1 MFRRGRVRPSRGQA
15 LIGMLMGTIF
25 VIIGFTIAIPNAG
38 LFGVFWTLMAI
49 IITGTNVY
57 NFFSKEGISYYEV
70 DLESTGEDFD
80 SKLRKIKKLK
90 DDGII
95 SEEEYNLKKDEIMRE
110 KW

>member
-1 MFRRGRVRPSRGQA
+1 MFRRGRVRPSKGQA
-15 LIGMLMGTIF
+15 LIGMILGTVF
-25 VIIGFTIAIPNAG
+25 VIIGFIIAVPNAG
-38 LFGVFWTLMAI
+38 PFGMLWTLMAI
-49 IITGTNVY
+49 IITGTNAY
-57 NFFSKEGISYYEV
+57 NFFSKEGLSYYEV

-95 SEEEYNLKKDEIMRE
+95 SEYEYNLKKDEIMRE